1 MKPHVTIIGGGLGGL
16 ALARVLHVHGIS
28 ATVYEAEASPQTR
41 AQGGMLDIHH
51 HNGQLALKDAGL
63 YERFLALVHQGGEAH
78 RVLDAQGAVL
88 LDEPDDGLGHRPE
101 VRRGDL
107 RRLLLESLPR
117 ESVVWGKKVS
127 AATPLGSGRHEVR
140 FADGTSVQTDLLVGA
155 DGAWSK
161 VRPLLCEATPTY
173 VGTSFVETFL
183 HDVDEKHAASARAVG
198 GGGMMAS
205 NPGKGINAHREPGG
219 ILHAYIALTRPA
231 SFFEA
236 IDFTDATAAA
246 AKIAAEFEG
255 WAPALTAL
263 ITDGEVPP
271 VLRSLYTL
279 PSSHR
284 WARVPGVTLIGDA
297 AHLMPP
303 SGEGANL
310 ALFDG
315 AELGKAIAAHLDDV
329 EAAIADYEEAMFTRS
344 EAEAVE
350 AHKLLDLCFGARA
363 PFGLIEM
370 FAGGQVT

>member
-1 MKPHVTIIGGGLGGL
+1 MKTNVTIIGGGLGGL

-28 ATVYEAEASPQTR
+28 ATVYEAEASPRTR

-63 YERFLALVHQGGEAH
+63 YEPFLALVHPGGEAH
-78 RVLDAQGAVL
+78 RVLDPQGAVL
-88 LDEPDDGLGHRPE
+88 LDEPDDGKGQRPE

-107 RRLLLESLPR
+107 RHLFLESLPK

-127 AATPLGSGRHEVR
+127 AVAPLGGGRHEVR
-140 FADGTSVQTDLLVGA
+140 FADGTSVQTELLVGA

-183 HDVDEKHAASARAVG
+183 YDVDEKHAASAHAVG

-205 NPGKGINAHREPGG
+205 TPGKGISVHREPGG
-219 ILHAYIALTRPA
+219 VLHAYIALTRPA
-231 SFFEA
+231 SFFAA
-236 IDFTDATAAA
+236 IDFTDAKAAA
-246 AKIAAEFEG
+246 AKIAAEFVG

-263 ITDGEVPP
+263 ITDGEMPP
-271 VLRSLYTL
+271 ALRSLHAL
-279 PSSHR
+279 PSAHR
-284 WARVPGVTLIGDA
+284 WERVPGVTLLGDA

-315 AELGKAIAAHLDDV
+315 AELGKAIAAHRDDV
-329 EAAIADYEEAMFTRS
+329 EEAIGEYEEAMFERS

-350 AHKLLDLCFGARA
+350 AHKILDLCFGERA
-363 PFGLIEM
+363 PLGMIEM
-370 FAGGQVT
+370 FTSGG

>member
-1 MKPHVTIIGGGLGGL
+1 V
-16 ALARVLHVHGIS
+16 
-28 ATVYEAEASPQTR
+28 
-41 AQGGMLDIHH
+41 
-51 HNGQLALKDAGL
+51 
-63 YERFLALVHQGGEAH
+63 GE
-78 RVLDAQGAVL
+78 
-88 LDEPDDGLGHRPE
+88 
-101 VRRGDL
+101 
-107 RRLLLESLPR
+107 
-117 ESVVWGKKVS
+117 KVS
-127 AATPLGSGRHEVR
+127 AVTPLGGGRHEVR

-183 HDVDEKHAASARAVG
+183 YDVDEKHAASARAVG

-205 NPGKGINAHREPGG
+205 TPGKGINAHREPGG

-231 SFFEA
+231 SFFAA
-236 IDFTDATAAA
+236 IDFTDAKAAT
-246 AKIAAEFEG
+246 AKIAAEFAG

-263 ITDGEVPP
+263 ITDGDMPP
-271 VLRSLYTL
+271 ALRSLHTL

-284 WARVPGVTLIGDA
+284 WARVPGVTLLGDA

-315 AELGKAIAAHLDDV
+315 AELGKAIAAQPDDV
-329 EAAIADYEEAMFTRS
+329 EAAIAEYEEAMFERS

-350 AHKLLDLCFGARA
+350 AHKILDLCFGERA
-363 PFGLIEM
+363 PFGIIEM
-370 FAGGQVT
+370 FTGGG